1 MMDML
6 TIYIIVA
13 LFIIIPFAVPF
24 IVISIVN
31 RSGKSSSA
39 PLPPGVQAYRNTAP
53 PRMYAAPYPPRA
65 AYPVPGQT
73 MNAPRKEKNDMTVS
87 NVLFLIG
94 TIFVVLSGLAFGVAL
109 SLVVMAGAEL
119 FTGNNF
125 VMAAGMLKKKITAKE
140 AVMLWIV
147 CWIGNLAGAVILA
160 VLYHLTGLGAGT
172 TGAFMASGALAK
184 MTAGPVQLITRGL
197 LCNFLVCLAVW
208 CGTKMKSESGK
219 LIMIFW
225 CLFAFITTGFEHSIA
240 NMTLLTEALL
250 NPAGQAVT
258 MAGYWYNLILVTI
271 GNMIGG
277 ILFVAVPYYAASR
290 S

>member
-1 MMDML
+1 MFSDTYL
-6 TIYIIVA
+6 TAADTAASKISFLKKNPAGYFLLSKLAGIYIGFGVLLTNTIGGLLA
-13 LFIIIPFAVPF
+13 
-24 IVISIVN
+24 
-31 RSGKSSSA
+31 GA
-39 PLPPGVQAYRNTAP
+39 PAT
-53 PRMYAAPYPPRA
+53 
-65 AYPVPGQT
+65 
-73 MNAPRKEKNDMTVS
+73 K
-87 NVLFLIG
+87 
-94 TIFVVLSGLAFGVAL
+94 VVMGLAFGVAL

-250 NPAGQAVT
+250 NPAGQVVT